1 MSRGG
6 AGAQEPGGRA
16 SPGKPRALRS
26 SSSRSSDGPKSGRP
40 PWCLQHLHAVPGTTN
55 SRVEGES
62 APEGER
68 ARAERGMR
76 GRRPRRG
83 RRSGGPRRGGR
94 RRRARAGPSAEP
106 RAPSPGSAA
115 LPQVRG
121 PAGQGALDLVP
132 GSGQGTSVS
141 FSLLEGRESGVR
153 TPRAWWR
160 KPARQGTSTE
170 PAPDRSRHGS
180 AGYLGH
186 TPHLQLSAASCGRS
200 WQEWVARAAPR
211 IQAAKTEG
219 RDRTQRS
226 GSDIFEPT

>member
-83 RRSGGPRRGGR
+83 RRSGGPRCGGR

-106 RAPSPGSAA
+106 G
-115 LPQVRG
+115 
-121 PAGQGALDLVP
+121 
-132 GSGQGTSVS
+132 
-141 FSLLEGRESGVR
+141 
-153 TPRAWWR
+153 
-160 KPARQGTSTE
+160 K
-170 PAPDRSRHGS
+170 
-180 AGYLGH
+180 
-186 TPHLQLSAASCGRS
+186 C
-200 WQEWVARAAPR
+200 RAAPG
-211 IQAAKTEG
+211 AGTSGAG
-219 RDRTQRS
+219 RAGSGAGIGARDFGILLVAGGPGVRS
-226 GSDIFEPT
+226 EDSSGLVEEARAPRDLHGARAGPQSPRLSRLLGSHASPPAVCCQLWEKLAGMGGAGSAPDPGGKDGGERQDPKVRERHL